1 MDSAPNPP
9 YGLYEPLLRDP
20 ATIRLLTLLGGAFS
34 DPLQCRLD
42 NVPFEPDPGF
52 EALSYSW
59 GDPTVTRP
67 IQVNGRVL
75 HVTSNLEAALKHL
88 RYTDEDRTLW
98 VDAVCINQAD
108 VVERSHQVSIMG
120 QIYGKAKQVLVWLG
134 EELDIPKN
142 TLRPFSFLRRNPQI
156 NQLKAEV
163 QQYLPNGSGDLGL
176 DDLYLDE
183 DSRDAGKAEPVPQG
197 DALLLAFTVLYM
209 LSQDM
214 HIQALVQEGTRAE
227 NSFRS
232 TVLSTLLS
240 IFSQAWWNRMW
251 VVQEVV
257 LARSVIV
264 IYGHI
269 IAPWEMFARAGLGIE
284 RHRNS
289 CCFERRTQIQESSDI
304 LTRIS
309 NNILEIE
316 QSQLLRRGDDEVA
329 DFFHK
334 YSTDGVA
341 PRAGIIRNG
350 RTKLGAYI
358 WHTRHRDA
366 LDPRD
371 KIYGVL
377 GLVPD
382 WLDTTPIIPDYSV
395 SSYHVFRDAVLK
407 LIHGQRNFDIL
418 VETQSNWA
426 MDPDL
431 HAFIKS
437 SHGSPIKKR
446 LQEMVAHSR
455 VYGPYLPSWVP
466 DFTVPAP
473 YHQAD
478 RQAKLLL
485 VNVMSIK
492 EVSIELHDSFVLA
505 TKSLAIDVIIDI
517 GPILFVPP
525 GHDSEAKGTLTETLS
540 SRHVLKDWSSAAK
553 TFKYFMPDVYPLGGG
568 SFEYAFMRTVCAGVK
583 WRRHPHGNRR
593 PLFILEMGM
602 GDGFYN
608 ELEEEDF
615 AAFKMWEDWVLNH
628 QELSLHE
635 FCELKGVSD
644 GSIRGLNKAII
655 SACLGRRFFV
665 TPKGYM
671 GMGPPG
677 MRRGDI
683 VHVPLGSR
691 TPFVLRRAGEALL
704 SDKGLQ
710 RCHTLVGDCYVQG
723 IMRGEIQ
730 EAYTRAQKAL
740 EAGETV
746 DRSEICRFDLTT
758 VFLQ

>member
-1 MDSAPNPP
+1 MNSAPNPP
-9 YGLYEPLLRDP
+9 YGLYEPLLKDP
-20 ATIRLLTLLGGAFS
+20 ATIRLLTLLGGASS

-42 NVPFEPDPGF
+42 NVPLEPEPEF

-59 GDPTVTRP
+59 GDLTVTRP
-67 IQVNGRVL
+67 IQVNDGTL
-75 HVTSNLEAALKHL
+75 HVTCNLEAALKHL
-88 RYTDEDRTLW
+88 RPTDGDRTLW
-98 VDAVCINQAD
+98 VDALCINQAD
-108 VVERSHQVSIMG
+108 VVERGYQVSIMG

-134 EELDIPKN
+134 EELNIPQN
-142 TLRPFSFLRRNPQI
+142 ALRPFSFLRRNPQI

-163 QQYLPNGSGDLGL
+163 QQYLPSGSGDLRL
-176 DDLYLDE
+176 NNLYLDE
-183 DSRDAGKAEPVPQG
+183 DSRDAGKVEPVPQG
-197 DALLLAFTVLYM
+197 DTLLLAFTVLYM

-227 NSFRS
+227 NSFRL
-232 TVLSTLLS
+232 TVLNTLLS

-257 LARSVIV
+257 LAREVIV
-264 IYGHI
+264 MYGHI
-269 IAPWEMFARAGLGIE
+269 SGPWEMFARAGLGIE

-289 CCFERRTQIQESSDI
+289 CCLETRTQIQELSDI

-309 NNILEIE
+309 NEILEIE

-329 DFFHK
+329 DFFRK

-341 PRAGIIRNG
+341 PRGGIIRK
-350 RTKLGAYI
+350 RTTKLGAYI
-358 WHTRHRDA
+358 WHTRHREA

-382 WLDTTPIIPDYSV
+382 WIDTTPIIPDYSV
-395 SSYHVFRDAVLK
+395 SSYHAFRDAVLK
-407 LIHGQRNFDIL
+407 LIRGQQNFDIL
-418 VETQSNWA
+418 VEAQSNWA
-426 MDPDL
+426 THPDL
-431 HAFIKS
+431 HAFIKC
-437 SHGSPIKKR
+437 HDSPIKKT
-446 LQEMVAHSR
+446 LQNMVAHSR

-466 DFTVPAP
+466 DFTAPAP

-485 VNVMSIK
+485 VNAMSIT
-492 EVSIELHDSFVLA
+492 EVPIELHDNFVLS
-505 TKSLAIDVIIDI
+505 TMSLAIDVVIDT

-540 SRHVLKDWSSAAK
+540 SRHVFKDWSSAAK
-553 TFKYFMPDVYPLGGG
+553 TFKNFMPNIYPLGGG
-568 SFEYAFMRTVCAGVK
+568 SFEHAFMRTVCAGLK
-583 WRRHPHGNRR
+583 WWRHPPGNRR
-593 PLFILEMGM
+593 PIFILEMGM

-615 AAFKMWEDWVLNH
+615 ASFKMWEDWVLDH
-628 QELSLHE
+628 QKLSLHE
-635 FCELKGVSD
+635 FCQLKGASVD
-644 GSIRGLNKAII
+644 SIRGLNKAII

-677 MRRGDI
+677 MRGGDI
-683 VHVPLGSR
+683 VHVPFGSK

-704 SDKGLQ
+704 SDKGPQ

-730 EAYTRAQKAL
+730 EAYTRVQKAL
-740 EAGETV
+740 EAGQTV
-746 DRSEICRFDLTT
+746 DGSEIRRFDLTT